1 MNKIL
6 IDNNKITSTDKT
18 ILIDNNTIKFTTSGD
33 YEIEYINCSNI
44 NYIYDINNNNIC
56 LFEFAINQELDINN
70 TYNINSGNLVLS
82 KFYNNKKVKENIV
95 INLFNERASVD
106 YRFDNI
112 CIQDENYNIEI
123 NHKNKFTN
131 SNIINRSVAL
141 DKSKLDFTINSNVPK
156 ESIKSVIDQ
165 NTRIVTLG
173 DSLCHISP
181 NMLIDI
187 DDVSAKHGS
196 VIGTFDDNYLFYLMS
211 KGLSYND
218 SLKLLIKGYLLSNL
232 SINYDK
238 INVILDIINTYWG

>member
-70 TYNINSGNLVLS
+70 TYNINSGNLVVS

-106 YRFDNI
+106 YRFSNI
-112 CIQDENYNIEI
+112 CIQEENYNIEI
-123 NHKNKFTN
+123 NHKNKFTK
-131 SNIINRSVAL
+131 SNIINRSV
-141 DKSKLDFTINSNVPK
+141 NCVN
-156 ESIKSVIDQ
+156 
-165 NTRIVTLG
+165 
-173 DSLCHISP
+173 
-181 NMLIDI
+181 
-187 DDVSAKHGS
+187 
-196 VIGTFDDNYLFYLMS
+196 
-211 KGLSYND
+211 
-218 SLKLLIKGYLLSNL
+218 
-232 SINYDK
+232 
-238 INVILDIINTYWG
+238 